1 MAAIWRLDRNLFWRN
16 YKPHGKGC
24 PFTAEAMA
32 RFIKSKMNSYA
43 SPAPG
48 DATVAPEPAPV
59 PASAPTR
66 AHTETHVDVTQACR
80 LLRHRTTAAVSTTSL
95 AVQMCATAAALADA
109 PAMPHSLLARPAAT
123 QWRVVAARLSI
134 LIDVGACWTA
144 CQTHGRALSYAT
156 LVHHHR
162 LHHRHRR
169 HHLPGPRHHHRLHH
183 HPLHPLHPR
192 LQLWWSPMKMALS
205 AG

>member
-1 MAAIWRLDRNLFWRN
+1 MCATAAAALADAPAMPHSLLARPAATQWGVVAARLSIMSGSWMTSGQT
-16 YKPHGKGC
+16 HGR
-24 PFTAEAMA
+24 AL
-32 RFIKSKMNSYA
+32 SYA
-43 SPAPG
+43 
-48 DATVAPEPAPV
+48 TLV
-59 PASAPTR
+59 
-66 AHTETHVDVTQACR
+66 HHHR
-80 LLRHRTTAAVSTTSL
+80 LHHRHRRHHL
-95 AVQMCATAAALADA
+95 PGPRHHPAVQMCATAAALADA